1 MFKHTYFELAVSL
14 ILLLSLSACSQG
26 QATEEAASPAVTES
40 ATQTVQTFAK
50 TGKAALLTGKAV
62 KSPAPLKDRKEGT
75 PSASQVSLKPLPQAL
90 TAIQVVKALTPSVV
104 QILTEI
110 IAMDAFNQPGVGMG
124 VGTGIILDER
134 GHILTNNHVIAGA
147 QRVTVTL
154 SNGGSFPAEIVG
166 GDAAT
171 DTAVIRIKAEGLQPA
186 KLGHS
191 SDLQVGEDVIAI
203 GHALGLKGGP
213 TVSKG
218 VVSAIGRSIDTGPQT
233 TMLDLIQTDAAI
245 NPGNSGG
252 PLSNTQAEV
261 IGINTAGFQG
271 SQGISFAINID
282 DAKAVVAQLMEK
294 GFVERGGLGIA
305 PFNLNAGI
313 ADQIG
318 VPVAEGV
325 AVARVFPDTA
335 AEEAGLQ
342 ERDVIVRLGDEPI
355 RNTGDLSRF
364 LMAHLPGETVTVVY
378 FRGGEE
384 KTTEVTL
391 QERPVGRPYGQP

>member
-1 MFKHTYFELAVSL
+1 MT
-14 ILLLSLSACSQG
+14 
-26 QATEEAASPAVTES
+26 AAS
-40 ATQTVQTFAK
+40 
-50 TGKAALLTGKAV
+50 AA
-62 KSPAPLKDRKEGT
+62 
-75 PSASQVSLKPLPQAL
+75 SASTTETSIQVADQVSLKPSPEASS
-90 TAIQVVKALTPSVV
+90 AIEVVKALTPSVV

-110 IAMDAFNQPGVGMG
+110 LAMDAFNQPGVGMG
-124 VGTGIILDER
+124 VGTGVILDEQ

-154 SNGGSFPAEIVG
+154 SNGDSFPAEIVG
-166 GDAAT
+166 GDATT
-171 DTAVIRIKAEGLQPA
+171 DTAVIRIKAKGLQPA
-186 KLGHS
+186 KLGRS

-218 VVSAIGRSIDTGPQT
+218 VVSAMGRSIDTGPQT

-252 PLSNTQAEV
+252 PLANSRAEV

-282 DAKAVVAQLMEK
+282 DAKVVVAQLMER

-305 PFNLNAGI
+305 PFNLGPGI
-313 ADQIG
+313 ASQIG
-318 VPVAEGV
+318 VPVTEGI

-335 AEEAGLQ
+335 AEKAGLQ
-342 ERDVIVRLGDEPI
+342 EQDVIVRMGDESI
-355 RNTGDLSRF
+355 LNTGDLSRF
-364 LMAHLPGETVTVVY
+364 LMAHLPGETMTVVF
-378 FRGGEE
+378 FRGTEE
-384 KTTEVTL
+384 MTTQITL
-391 QERPVGRPYGQP
+391 QERPQDEPYGQS

>member
-1 MFKHTYFELAVSL
+1 MFSHSRFAIVVSV
-14 ILLLSLSACSQG
+14 ILLLVLSACGQG
-26 QATEEAASPAVTES
+26 TSTEEANPVTAAS
-40 ATQTVQTFAK
+40 
-50 TGKAALLTGKAV
+50 AA
-62 KSPAPLKDRKEGT
+62 
-75 PSASQVSLKPLPQAL
+75 SASTTETSIQVADQVSLKPSPEASS
-90 TAIQVVKALTPSVV
+90 AIEVVKALTPSVV

-110 IAMDAFNQPGVGMG
+110 LAMDAFNQPGVGMG
-124 VGTGIILDER
+124 VGTGVILDEQ

-154 SNGGSFPAEIVG
+154 SNGDSFPAEIVG
-166 GDAAT
+166 GDATT
-171 DTAVIRIKAEGLQPA
+171 DTAVIRIKAKGLQPA
-186 KLGHS
+186 KLGRS

-218 VVSAIGRSIDTGPQT
+218 VVSAMGRSIDTGPQT

-252 PLSNTQAEV
+252 PLANSRAEV

-282 DAKAVVAQLMEK
+282 DAKVVVAQLMER

-305 PFNLNAGI
+305 PFNLGPGI
-313 ADQIG
+313 ASQIG
-318 VPVAEGV
+318 VPVTEGI

-335 AEEAGLQ
+335 AEKAGLQ
-342 ERDVIVRLGDEPI
+342 EQDVIVRMGDESI
-355 RNTGDLSRF
+355 LNTGDLSRF
-364 LMAHLPGETVTVVY
+364 LMAHLPGETMTVVF
-378 FRGGEE
+378 FRGTEE
-384 KTTEVTL
+384 MTTQITL
-391 QERPVGRPYGQP
+391 QERPQDEPYGQS